1 MWRNFGNYWENVRQ
15 FWETLGDFA
24 KIYALSCGE
33 KLSKSGLEKK
43 YADFQTLA
51 DLMLTQTFYLH

>member
-33 KLSKSGLEKK
+33 KLSTKSTFVDKNEK
-43 YADFQTLA
+43 YEVWDDIIHQS
-51 DLMLTQTFYLH
+51 YP